1 MSTDITNWLQVN
13 IVNNPQFL
21 QGLLALIIMI
31 LAFFL
36 AFGKPTKKIPRRL
49 GGMAVFVFGSFL
61 FLYAYIAEFD
71 RVLTVWATLILAA
84 VAVFSFEESRRL
96 REENRQREERER
108 KERLLNEIID
118 WATDVLRCCHQFEIP
133 ITGSVNGELLLR
145 RIEANRVTKLGEIA
159 CTSQYLMVV
168 ASKINTEVFDAIRSV
183 VKNIGKTREVLMERV
198 DIETKLDIGK
208 VKQEEIDNIVAKYD
222 EQLKKLELETEALI
236 VVTTDTSNESI

>member
-71 RVLTVWATLILAA
+71 RLLTVWATLILAA

-108 KERLLNEIID
+108 KD
-118 WATDVLRCCHQFEIP
+118 
-133 ITGSVNGELLLR
+133 
-145 RIEANRVTKLGEIA
+145 
-159 CTSQYLMVV
+159 Y
-168 ASKINTEVFDAIRSV
+168 
-183 VKNIGKTREVLMERV
+183 
-198 DIETKLDIGK
+198 
-208 VKQEEIDNIVAKYD
+208 
-222 EQLKKLELETEALI
+222 
-236 VVTTDTSNESI
+236 